1 MGDLTPGGGRRLSR
15 RDRERRAYSLV
26 LVGGAAG
33 VIAVVGIL
41 LAIAGV
47 VGAGLP
53 LLAAVVAVVCLL
65 LFRRTVGR

>member
-1 MGDLTPGGGRRLSR
+1 MGDLTPGGGRLSR
-15 RDRERRAYSLV
+15 SARERRAYTLV
-26 LVGGAAG
+26 LVGGTAG
-33 VIAVVGIL
+33 AIAVVGLL
-41 LAIAGV
+41 LAIVGV